1 MKPQHIALATSIG
14 LLAAVCLTSPANAS
28 SYLPTGAAA
37 VPPAGF
43 IGFCVKHLKDCIANA
58 QESASV
64 ELTDARRR
72 MLEDVQNDINTS
84 IRPRLDPTHVWD
96 YPTDGTGDCNKYAL
110 AKRRDLIAMGWPR
123 NALLLATAT
132 TEGGEGH
139 LVLVARTDRGDLVLD
154 NRVSRVVDWSALPY
168 HWISLQSQQSPLR
181 WVSILNQPITTAD
194 ATPPVRSPSSP
205 LGTPAMPSVFTR

>member
-1 MKPQHIALATSIG
+1 MKSQHIALVTSVG
-14 LLAAVCLTSPANAS
+14 LLAAVCLASPASAG

-43 IGFCVKHLKDCIANA
+43 LGFCVKHLQDCIAKA
-58 QESASV
+58 QEPASV

-84 IRPRLDPTHVWD
+84 VRPRVDPTHTWD

-110 AKRRDLIAMGWPR
+110 AKRRDLVAMGWPK
-123 NALLLATAT
+123 NTLLLATAT

-154 NRVSRVVDWSALPY
+154 NRVSHVVDWSALPY

-181 WVSILNQPITTAD
+181 WVSILSQPITTAD
-194 ATPPVRSPSSP
+194 ATPPAHSQSPP
-205 LGTPAMPSVFTR
+205 LGTSAMASVVTR